1 MNEHAYVL
9 MTAARNERAH
19 IAKLLRSVMAQSV
32 PPACW
37 IIVSDASTDGTDE
50 CVRAYEVDM
59 PYVQLLRM
67 EPHRR
72 ANGFAAKIAALDW
85 AYATLQGASW
95 SYIGNLDAD
104 LCFPARYFETLIK
117 RLEDDPSI
125 GIGGGIIMEEVS
137 ATFQRRGREQDDYVS
152 GAVQFFRRACFEQIG
167 GYVPARY
174 GGEDTIATLKA
185 TMAGW
190 KVRSFADLPVFH
202 LEHGARKRG
211 ALREMFRDGAMYQT
225 LGSHPG
231 YELMKCVKKAGRPP
245 YVIGGVAR
253 WAGYLWPLMA
263 GQRRVVDK
271 DFVGRLRQRERG
283 RVREMMR
290 REEPS

>member
-1 MNEHAYVL
+1 MSDRNYVL

-19 IAKLLRSVMAQSV
+19 IAKLLRSVMAQSN
-32 PPACW
+32 PPVRW
-37 IIVSDASTDGTDE
+37 VIVSDASTDGTDE

-72 ANGFAAKIAALDW
+72 AQGFAAKMAALEW
-85 AYATLQGASW
+85 AYATLQNESW

-104 LCFPARYFETLIK
+104 ICFPARYFETLIK
-117 RLEDDPSI
+117 HLEDDPAV
-125 GIGGGIIMEEVS
+125 GIGGGVIMEEKFDI
-137 ATFQRRGREQDDYVS
+137 FQRRGREQDDYVS

-185 TMAGW
+185 NLAGW
-190 KVRSFADLPVFH
+190 KVRSFPDLPVFH
-202 LEHGARKRG
+202 LENGERKRG
-211 ALREMFRDGAMYQT
+211 ALREMFRDGAMYQSM
-225 LGSHPG
+225 GSDPA
-231 YELMKCVKKAGRPP
+231 YELMKCLRKAGHPP
-245 YVIGGVAR
+245 YLIGGAVR

-263 GQRRVVDK
+263 RQRRAVDET
-271 DFVGRLRQRERG
+271 FVGALRQRERG
-283 RVREMMR
+283 RVREMIR
-290 REEPS
+290 R